1 MNKIVFLDEFHLVKK
16 SHHFRIAWL
25 ETEIQKIK
33 TGVTRASSQKILN
46 DILLQYETELSDLM
60 NSPIKETPFR

>member
-1 MNKIVFLDEFHLVKK
+1 MNNIVFSDEFHLVKK
-16 SHHFRIAWL
+16 SRHFRIAWL

-46 DILLQYETELSDLM
+46 DILLQYETELSDLT

>member
-1 MNKIVFLDEFHLVKK
+1 MNKIVFSDEFHLVKK
-16 SHHFRIAWL
+16 SRHFRIAWL

-46 DILLQYETELSDLM
+46 DILLQYETELSELTN
-60 NSPIKETPFR
+60 NSTNQ

>member
-1 MNKIVFLDEFHLVKK
+1 MNKIVFLDELHRVKK
-16 SHHFRIAWL
+16 SRHFRIAWL

-46 DILLQYETELSDLM
+46 DILLQYETELSDLT